1 MGFSSAIVRNAP
13 LAGGL
18 IHGLVQHSCLSE
30 EEPTAIIIIAD
41 FSFLFGG
48 FNWTCSIEHWV

>member
-1 MGFSSAIVRNAP
+1 VVNFLGFSSAIVRNAP

-48 FNWTCSIEHWV
+48 FN